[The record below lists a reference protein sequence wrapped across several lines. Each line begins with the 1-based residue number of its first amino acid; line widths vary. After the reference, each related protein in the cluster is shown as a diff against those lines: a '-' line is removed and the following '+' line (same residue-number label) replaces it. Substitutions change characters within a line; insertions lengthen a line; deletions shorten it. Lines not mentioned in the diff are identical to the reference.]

1 MQPTCD
7 RCHERPPRP
16 RPGPLSPRCVLRAV
30 LCVLCA
36 VCCVLCIVCCVL
48 CIVCCVLCAVCC
60 VLCVVCCVLCCV
72 LCVVCCARVLLIA
85 CLPAC
90 LSVCLPACLP
100 VCLPACLSVWF
111 GELLVHVPLIA
122 YSHLPFMLPS
132 TADYRIP
139 LQEATSTQSVTTAT
153 MPSHLHTSK
162 PSTTLHR
169 YRAFDTPPP
178 HTHTP
183 VTTASSANCV
193 LF

>member
-30 LCVLCA
+30 LCVLC
-36 VCCVLCIVCCVL
+36 CVLCML
-48 CIVCCVLCAVCC
+48 CCVLCAVCC
-60 VLCVVCCVLCCV
+60 VLCVVCCVLCTS
-72 LCVVCCARVLLIA
+72 AFD

-90 LSVCLPACLP
+90 LCVCLPAC
-100 VCLPACLSVWF
+100 VSVWF
-111 GELLVHVPLIA
+111 GGLLIPVPLIA
-122 YSHLPFMLPS
+122 YSHLPFMLSS